1 MQKSTEMPEIA
12 ALIDD
17 KKISRIGMGVLAFT
31 FGLLGI
37 WSALAPI
44 NSAALAPG
52 YVAVKNNSKTVQHLE
67 GGIISKLLVEEG
79 SVVSKGDVL
88 IELDDTQIKAQREI
102 SQAQYVVAKSME
114 ARLIAEQAK
123 LNAVT
128 YQPQLLADKSARTL
142 KVIKAQ
148 NNIFV
153 SRVAAREGEK
163 LVLEQRI
170 GQLNSKYAGLTK
182 QSKSNKALSN
192 SLKEEM
198 LELKE
203 LLTKGFADKRI
214 IREKTREQLRIQS
227 LIAELS
233 ASLAQTQ
240 IQIGETKLQIM
251 QLEKEADQEIATE
264 LASTQATVFDLTE
277 KMTALNDRLSRVL
290 IRAPITGK
298 VLNLTAHTEGGV
310 ISPGSPILEL
320 VPEGGELTVIARV
333 SPNDIDRV
341 HIGFEGVVRFSAFNQ
356 NSTPK
361 LFGQVTKLS
370 PDRLVDKQTG
380 VPYYQAELE
389 LMPSSIED
397 IAELEL
403 LPGMPAEV
411 LIETGERTFFEYLAK
426 PVSDAFQRSFLEE

>member
-1 MQKSTEMPEIA
+1 MQKSTEIS
-12 ALIDD
+12 ALINDEN
-17 KKISRIGMGVLAFT
+17 ISRIGMAVLAFT

-67 GGIISKLLVEEG
+67 GGIIRKLLVEEG

-88 IELDDTQIKAQREI
+88 IELDDTQINAQREI

-114 ARLIAEQAK
+114 ARLIAEQANLGAVVYPAK
-123 LNAVT
+123 LLSD
-128 YQPQLLADKSARTL
+128 QSDRTL
-142 KVIKAQ
+142 KAIKAQ

-153 SRVAAREGEK
+153 SRVKAREGEK

-170 GQLNSKYAGLTK
+170 GQLNSKHAGLNK
-182 QSKSNKALSN
+182 QSKSNKLLSDT
-192 SLKEEM
+192 LTEERAE
-198 LELKE
+198 LEE
-203 LLTKGFADKRI
+203 LLRKGFADKRL
-214 IREKTREQLRIQS
+214 IREKTREQLRVQS

-233 ASLAQTQ
+233 ASIAQTQ

-251 QLEKEADQEIATE
+251 QLEKEANKEIATE

-298 VLNLTAHTEGGV
+298 VLNLTTHTEGGV
-310 ISPGSPILEL
+310 VSPGAAILEL

-356 NSTPK
+356 NTTPE
-361 LFGQVTKLS
+361 LLARVTKLS
-370 PDRLVDKQTG
+370 PDRLVDEQTG
-380 VPYYQAELE
+380 VSYYQAELE
-389 LMPSSIED
+389 LLPSSIED
-397 IAELEL
+397 IADLEL

-426 PVSDAFQRSFLEE
+426 PVSNAFQRSFLEE

>member
-1 MQKSTEMPEIA
+1 MQKSTEIA
-12 ALIDD
+12 ALINDEN
-17 KKISRIGMGVLAFT
+17 ISRVGMGVLAFT

-52 YVAVKNNSKTVQHLE
+52 YVTVKNNSKTVQHLE

-88 IELDDTQIKAQREI
+88 IELDDTQTNAQREI

-114 ARLIAEQAK
+114 ARLMAEQAN
-123 LNAVT
+123 LDAVI
-128 YQPQLLADKSARTL
+128 YPEKLLADQSDRTL
-142 KVIKAQ
+142 KAIEAQ

-153 SRVAAREGEK
+153 SRVKAREGEK

-170 GQLNSKYAGLTK
+170 GQLNSKYAGLNK
-182 QSKSNKALSN
+182 QSKSNKALSD
-192 SLKEEM
+192 SLIEERVE
-198 LELKE
+198 LEG
-203 LLTKGFADKRI
+203 LLTKGFADKRL
-214 IREKTREQLRIQS
+214 IREKTREQLRVQS

-233 ASLAQTQ
+233 ASVAQTQ

-251 QLEKEADQEIATE
+251 QLEKEANKEIAAE

-298 VLNLTAHTEGGV
+298 VLNLTVHTEGGV
-310 ISPGSPILEL
+310 ISPGAAILEL

-356 NSTPK
+356 NTTPE
-361 LFGQVTKLS
+361 LLAHITKLS
-370 PDRLVDKQTG
+370 PDRLIDQQTG

-389 LMPSSIED
+389 LLPSSIED
-397 IAELEL
+397 IADLEL

-426 PVSDAFQRSFLEE
+426 PVSNAFQRSFLEE

>member
-1 MQKSTEMPEIA
+1 MQKSTEIA
-12 ALIDD
+12 ALINDEN
-17 KKISRIGMGVLAFT
+17 ISRVGMAVLAFT

-37 WSALAPI
+37 WSVLAPI

-52 YVAVKNNSKTVQHLE
+52 YVTVKNNSKTVQHLE

-88 IELDDTQIKAQREI
+88 IELDDTQTNAQREI

-114 ARLIAEQAK
+114 ARLMAEQAN
-123 LNAVT
+123 LDAVI
-128 YQPQLLADKSARTL
+128 YPEKLLADQSDRTL
-142 KVIKAQ
+142 KAIEAQ

-153 SRVAAREGEK
+153 SRVKAREGEK

-170 GQLNSKYAGLTK
+170 GQLNSKYAGLNK
-182 QSKSNKALSN
+182 QSKSNKALSD
-192 SLKEEM
+192 SLIEERVE
-198 LELKE
+198 LEG
-203 LLTKGFADKRI
+203 LLTKGFADKRL
-214 IREKTREQLRIQS
+214 IREKTREQLRVQS

-233 ASLAQTQ
+233 ASVAQTQ

-251 QLEKEADQEIATE
+251 QLEKEANKEIAAE

-298 VLNLTAHTEGGV
+298 VLNLTVHTEGGV
-310 ISPGSPILEL
+310 ISPGAAILEL

-356 NSTPK
+356 NTTPE
-361 LFGQVTKLS
+361 LLAHITKLS
-370 PDRLVDKQTG
+370 PDRLIDQQTG

-389 LMPSSIED
+389 LLPSSIED
-397 IAELEL
+397 IADLEL

-426 PVSDAFQRSFLEE
+426 PVSNAFQRSFLEE